1 MSTFGHSQC
10 FAPTNLFASNVNYYN
25 ADVNWNSTSGA
36 HYYRIRY
43 KIIGSS
49 AWSFQNNLDST
60 LNTKLLTNLSPLS
73 NYIWQIKSY
82 CDTTMSSVSSWSVS
96 DTFTTITNS
105 CPNTSSLF
113 TTNINYNNALGNWD
127 TILNANRY
135 KLRYKILG
143 TSIWSNLGPIYHPAD
158 SILIPLLL
166 QNTSYEWQILTYHDS
181 TILLGSL
188 WSASD
193 TFTTTS
199 FVAAPF
205 NPVIV
210 NTLSSLECNV
220 QTELYLKITQMA
232 NEPDIGTGTITSDDG
247 YFNISSISSGDSVGY
262 ATISTATQSI
272 TTVLKAGIILGQNYA
287 IINSYDSTG
296 SLIGFFTIENDNG
309 GSKIEVLGSPN
320 DGNNYT
326 SGYVS
331 EIYFTDLFVTP
342 QNAGPLHFFTDIN
355 SELNDQIYTTDT
367 VQIWCN
373 TTGII
378 ESVNPKEIIGI
389 FDILGRESQ
398 IKINTIQIVK
408 FSDGTLEKRVFIKK

>member
-1 MSTFGHSQC
+1 MCTFEDMEIRLTILLFCLTSSFGYSQC
-10 FAPTNLFASNVNYYN
+10 FNTDSLSTNNITHSN
-25 ADVNWNSTSGA
+25 ALANWNPA
-36 HYYRIRY
+36 PIADHYIIHY
-43 KIIGSS
+43 K
-49 AWSFQNNLDST
+49 
-60 LNTKLLTNLSPLS
+60 
-73 NYIWQIKSY
+73 
-82 CDTTMSSVSSWSVS
+82 V
-96 DTFTTITNS
+96 
-105 CPNTSSLF
+105 
-113 TTNINYNNALGNWD
+113 
-127 TILNANRY
+127 
-135 KLRYKILG
+135 LG
-143 TSIWSNLGPIYHPAD
+143 TMNWSNLANITGND
-158 SILIPLLL
+158 STRNIPGLDPS
-166 QNTSYEWQILTYHDS
+166 TTYEWQIKTYCDTS
-181 TILLGSL
+181 NQPNSG
-188 WSASD
+188 WSYSD
-193 TFTTTS
+193 TFTTTA
-199 FVAAPF
+199 FVATPF
-205 NPVIV
+205 NPIITK
-210 NTLSSLECNV
+210 TLGSLECNI
-220 QTELYLKITQMA
+220 QTELYLTITQAA
-232 NEPDIGTGTITSDDG
+232 NEPDIGTGTIISDSG
-247 YFNISSISSGDSVGY
+247 YFNISSINSGDSVGY
-262 ATISTATQSI
+262 TTMTTATQSI
-272 TTVLKAGIILGQNYA
+272 TAILKAGIILGQNYA